1 MSEVLHDFKMLSLLD
16 QRNEKTLV
24 QKSQNRHLETYK
36 RQVEILLLLPTIGN
50 KSQVQG
56 GSIPCIPLVLS

>member
-36 RQVEILLLLPTIGN
+36 RQVEILLLPAIGN

-56 GSIPCIPLVLS
+56 GSIPCIPPVLS